1 MITWAVTVASKA
13 VVSTARDA
21 MTLPVALPTSWGPSS
36 DVGEGLPNQV
46 STGSMTIAYQPS
58 PVPGCKEWSSIVD
71 RVRRGGGTLFWELFA
86 GVAVLT
92 TAFARE
98 GWATGPPV
106 DVITSP
112 ITDLLNPAFVM
123 LVLGL
128 ILEGHITV
136 LHLGPPC
143 SSFSMA
149 VNRFLSQ
156 RIRSRENPE
165 GLGGLRPDQQEKV
178 IVGNHLAE
186 ISITLARAQ
195 MRVRRF
201 FQLEQPASS
210 LMLQL
215 PSFRKLLADPSVHL
229 AARCVCVD
237 GAP

>member
-1 MITWAVTVASKA
+1 
-13 VVSTARDA
+13 
-21 MTLPVALPTSWGPSS
+21 
-36 DVGEGLPNQV
+36 
-46 STGSMTIAYQPS
+46 
-58 PVPGCKEWSSIVD
+58 
-71 RVRRGGGTLFWELFA
+71 
-86 GVAVLT
+86 
-92 TAFARE
+92 
-98 GWATGPPV
+98 
-106 DVITSP
+106 
-112 ITDLLNPAFVM
+112 M
-123 LVLGL
+123 LHV
-128 ILEGHITV
+128 
-136 LHLGPPC
+136 GPPC

-237 GAP
+237 GAPWRKPTAVIANSSSILKLNADCPGCKSHIVLQGKAPDGRSWTSIASSYWPAFARAMAKSWEWAKQYGQSREGTHLAG